1 MSRCVIPLL
10 TILLTL
16 AAGCTDGADSPTGDS
31 GLEDGGPNTMDGATL
46 DGGTTSDA
54 GADGSTSGDA
64 TLPPGAE
71 VPEWLTDCEREQI
84 LLLVNDAYVW
94 GYQLVAM
101 GLEDDLSW
109 SIVNRRNGPDRR
121 YGTGDD
127 NPFSSLTDLATV
139 PGLTDAVWRLLAD
152 GTNDGCALPDETPS
166 FEVRFTSPQCAAIP
180 DRDIAAGVRCY
191 GSSDERDASAEAA
204 GVVSKIISWV
214 NSARRIK
221 EAHPER
227 DVRILMAYLSW
238 SNSAVYR
245 AICRATAAGVRFE
258 GYFDAG
264 AAGGQPQ
271 RLAGDADCNPDNIDV
286 HLLGG
291 VTDYPNWRL
300 MHIKLLMLETGE
312 PSTRLAFGSAN
323 LTSTGVSLHHEN
335 WVFSRFPA
343 ESHFVASHD
352 CARQALYAD
361 RYAEDGSYPE
371 AFRTTYDACVAAL
384 PGTEDPNYRVIF
396 SPDTEAGPMDEA
408 ISLIDRATT
417 RVDMAIQHFSAFP
430 LGSSLRRSA
439 AREGVTSRL
448 LLDDDTYYNG
458 GDTGGVDF
466 ALYEYL
472 TGEPLLDI
480 KFLQTNRFL
489 STRSWQYQHNKFIIA
504 DDAVFC
510 GAGNFTVVAFEDN
523 YENFYLIRDA
533 AFLSAFEEGFTR
545 LYGLATDAMSLPAEE
560 MY

>member
-1 MSRCVIPLL
+1 MPRFFVTSLALV
-10 TILLTL
+10 LTL
-16 AAGCTDGADSPTGDS
+16 AAGCTDGTDSLDGDA
-31 GLEDGGPNTMDGATL
+31 GQEDGSANSMDGSMN
-46 DGGTTSDA
+46 DGGLGDDA
-54 GADGSTSGDA
+54 GEDGSTSGDA
-64 TLPPGAE
+64 IIPPGSE
-71 VPEWLTDCEREQI
+71 VPAWLSDCEREQI

-94 GYQLVAM
+94 GYQLVAL
-101 GLEDDLSW
+101 GLADDLSW

-121 YGTGDD
+121 FGTADD
-127 NPFSSLTDLATV
+127 SPFVSLDDLATV
-139 PGLTDAVWRLLAD
+139 PGLTEADWRLLAD
-152 GTNDGCALPDETPS
+152 GSNDGCALPDETPA

-191 GSSDERDASAEAA
+191 GSSDEREASAEAA

-227 DVRILMAYLSW
+227 DVSILMAYLSW
-238 SNSAVYR
+238 SNSSVYR
-245 AICRATAAGVRFE
+245 SICRATAAGVRFE

-271 RLAGDADCNPDNIDV
+271 RLADDADCNPDNIDV

-291 VTDYPNWRL
+291 ITDYPDWRL
-300 MHIKLLMLETGE
+300 MHIKLMMLDTGE

-335 WVFSRFPA
+335 WVFSRFPSD
-343 ESHFVASHD
+343 SHFVASHD

-371 AFRTTYDACVAAL
+371 AFRATYDACVAAL
-384 PGTEDPNYRVIF
+384 PSAEDPNYRVIF
-396 SPDTEAGPMDEA
+396 SPDTEAGPMNEA
-408 ISLIDRATT
+408 ISLIDSATT

-430 LGSSLRRSA
+430 LGSSLKRSA
-439 AREGVTSRL
+439 LREGLSTRL
-448 LLDDDTYYNG
+448 LLDDDTYYDG
-458 GDTGGVDF
+458 GDTGGVDH
-466 ALYEYL
+466 ALYEYIAD
-472 TGEPLLDI
+472 EPLLGI

-489 STRSWQYQHNKFIIA
+489 SARSWQYQHNKFIIA
-504 DDAVFC
+504 DDTVFC

-523 YENFYLIRDA
+523 YENFYVIRDA
-533 AFLSAFEEGFTR
+533 AFRTAFEAGFER
-545 LYGLATDAMSLPAEE
+545 LYGLGADAASLPTEE